1 MAFRIRWQTNA
12 ENHQKIADRDLR
24 TGTLQKF
31 SDLRLQNEPTIF
43 GLTNKI
49 CVPTYKMRPNLD
61 QNKNPVCHPK

>member
-31 SDLRLQNEPTIF
+31 SDLCLQNEPKNLWIYDF
-43 GLTNKI
+43 RTNQQ
-49 CVPTYKMRPNLD
+49 NLRAHL
-61 QNKNPVCHPK
+61 QNAP